1 MTIKLDIDFSEKIIG
16 LPDGYVRNL
25 KTLRLDFFD
34 WIYDQDEYITEFG
47 GYEYDEN
54 AFVRFLNEVVLADS
68 IEKAGVLRDGE
79 DPGKIFGT
87 ISF

>member
-1 MTIKLDIDFSEKIIG
+1 MTIKLEIDFTEKMIG

-54 AFVRFLNEVVLADS
+54 AFVRFLNEVVLAGS
-68 IEKAGVLRDGE
+68 IEKAGVLKADE